1 MRDSG
6 KANIVEVMI
15 MAQSILKGFAKL
27 YPTVRFF
34 KNPEILD
41 EIKPAI
47 LELFKDYIENEI
59 KLEQEKIN
67 KFQNRPVSIND

>member
-1 MRDSG
+1 
-6 KANIVEVMI
+6 

-59 KLEQEKIN
+59 KLDQEKIN

>member
-1 MRDSG
+1 MIEYKLNLILALFDMRDSG

-59 KLEQEKIN
+59 KL
-67 KFQNRPVSIND
+67 D

>member
-6 KANIVEVMI
+6 RANIVEVMI

-59 KLEQEKIN
+59 KLDQEKIN

>member
-59 KLEQEKIN
+59 KLDQEKIN

>member
-34 KNPEILD
+34 KNHEILD

-59 KLEQEKIN
+59 KLDQEKIN

>member
-1 MRDSG
+1 
-6 KANIVEVMI
+6 

-34 KNPEILD
+34 KNPEILN

-47 LELFKDYIENEI
+47 LNLFKDYIENEI
-59 KLEQEKIN
+59 KLDQEKIN
-67 KFQNRPVSIND
+67 KYQNRSVSIND

>member
-1 MRDSG
+1 M
-6 KANIVEVMI
+6 V

-34 KNPEILD
+34 KNPEILN

-47 LELFKDYIENEI
+47 LNLFKDYIENEI
-59 KLEQEKIN
+59 KLDQEKIN
-67 KFQNRPVSIND
+67 KYQNRSVSIND